1 MGGVQKLAVLAVAA
15 VLAVT
20 PCGALANEADADG
33 FDDGFYVDMGSD
45 FGFDEFG
52 DDQDVSGGDDVAGE
66 ITFDIAGGN
75 VYTGYAVTPEV
86 ANVRLGG
93 ERLVEG
99 VDYTVMYTDNV
110 RPGTAYVTVSPAGG
124 RSFAA
129 KKLSFTI
136 GRLPLSQ
143 AKVTLSGAGIVYGS
157 DGSAT
162 AVYGGEPIEP
172 SVKVVCYG
180 IELKEGVDYKVSYE
194 DNVSVGA
201 ASVTVTGLP
210 GGVCSGHAT
219 SSFSI
224 TEKVA
229 SRDDS
234 GSDSGSDSSS
244 DSGKKE
250 SVDRVT
256 MTRLYNK
263 YSGEHLYTSDA
274 DEVADLT
281 ARGWKNEGTAW
292 VAPSVSSTPVYR
304 LYNPYSGD
312 HLFTTDEDEY
322 AKYQADGWNGEGIAW
337 YSADSASGV
346 AVYRGFNRFVK
357 VGTHHYTADQG
368 EMGTMETHGWVPEG
382 IAWYGLK

>member
-33 FDDGFYVDMGSD
+33 FDDGFYGDMGSD

-75 VYTGYAVTPEV
+75 VYTGSEVTPAV
-86 ANVRLGG
+86 RNVRLGD
-93 ERLVEG
+93 ELLTVG
-99 VDYTVMYTDNV
+99 VDYTVAYTDNV
-110 RPGTAYVTVSPAGG
+110 RPGTAYVTVSPAGS
-124 RSFAA
+124 RFFTA
-129 KKLSFTI
+129 KKLSFAI

-143 AKVTLSGAGIVYGS
+143 AKVVLGGAGITYS
-157 DGSAT
+157 DGAAAT
-162 AVYGGEPIEP
+162 VYDGTQKNPAAT
-172 SVKVVCYG
+172 VTCNG
-180 IELKEGVDYKVSYE
+180 IELKEGADYTVSYA
-194 DNVSVGA
+194 DNVAVGTA
-201 ASVTVTGLP
+201 TVTVTASAS
-210 GGVCSGHAT
+210 GVCSGHVSVT
-219 SSFSI
+219 FSI
-224 TEKVA
+224 TEKPA
-229 SRDDS
+229 SHDDS
-234 GSDSGSDSSS
+234 YSDSGT
-244 DSGKKE
+244 DSGMKE
-250 SVDRVT
+250 TVTRVT

-312 HLFTTDEDEY
+312 HLFTTDEGEY
-322 AKYQADGWNGEGIAW
+322 AKCQAAGWNGEGIAW

-357 VGTHHYTADQG
+357 VGTHHCTADQG

>member
-33 FDDGFYVDMGSD
+33 FDDGFYGDMGSD

-75 VYTGYAVTPEV
+75 VYSGSEVTPAV
-86 ANVRLGG
+86 RNVRLGD
-93 ERLVEG
+93 ELLTVG
-99 VDYTVMYTDNV
+99 VDYTVAYTDNV
-110 RPGTAYVTVSPAGG
+110 RPGTAYVTVSPAGS
-124 RSFAA
+124 RFFTA
-129 KKLSFTI
+129 KKLSFAI

-143 AKVTLSGAGIVYGS
+143 AKVVLGGAGITYS
-157 DGSAT
+157 DGAAAT
-162 AVYGGEPIEP
+162 VYDGTQKNPAAT
-172 SVKVVCYG
+172 VTCNG
-180 IELKEGVDYKVSYE
+180 IELKEGADYTVSYA
-194 DNVSVGA
+194 DNVAVGTA
-201 ASVTVTGLP
+201 TVTVTASAS
-210 GGVCSGHAT
+210 GVCSGHVSVT
-219 SSFSI
+219 FSI
-224 TEKVA
+224 TEKPA
-229 SRDDS
+229 SHDDS
-234 GSDSGSDSSS
+234 YSDSGT
-244 DSGKKE
+244 DSGMKE
-250 SVDRVT
+250 TVTRVT

-312 HLFTTDEDEY
+312 HLFTTDEGEY
-322 AKYQADGWNGEGIAW
+322 AKCQAAGWNGEGIAW

-357 VGTHHYTADQG
+357 VGTHHCTADQG

>member
-75 VYTGYAVTPEV
+75 VYTGSEVTPAV
-86 ANVRLGG
+86 RNVRLGD
-93 ERLVEG
+93 ELLTVG
-99 VDYTVMYTDNV
+99 VDYTVAYTDNL
-110 RPGTAYVTVSPAGG
+110 RPGTAYVTVSPAGS
-124 RSFAA
+124 RFFTA
-129 KKLSFTI
+129 KKLSFAI

-143 AKVTLSGAGIVYGS
+143 AKVVLGGAGITYS
-157 DGSAT
+157 DGAAAT
-162 AVYGGEPIEP
+162 VYDGTQKNPAAT
-172 SVKVVCYG
+172 VTCNG
-180 IELKEGVDYKVSYE
+180 IKLKEGADYTVSYA
-194 DNVSVGA
+194 DNVAVGTA
-201 ASVTVTGLP
+201 TVTVTASAS
-210 GGVCSGHAT
+210 GVCSGHVSVT
-219 SSFSI
+219 FSI
-224 TEKVA
+224 TEKPA
-229 SRDDS
+229 SHDDS
-234 GSDSGSDSSS
+234 YSNSGTDSGM
-244 DSGKKE
+244 KE
-250 SVDRVT
+250 TVTRVT

-312 HLFTTDEDEY
+312 HLFTTDEGEY
-322 AKYQADGWNGEGIAW
+322 AKCQAAGWNGEGIAW

-368 EMGTMETHGWVPEG
+368 EMGTMEAHGWVPEG

>member
-1 MGGVQKLAVLAVAA
+1 MGRVQKLAVLAVAA

-75 VYTGYAVTPEV
+75 VYTGSEVTPAV
-86 ANVRLGG
+86 RNVRLGD
-93 ERLVEG
+93 ELLTVG
-99 VDYTVMYTDNV
+99 VDYTVAYTDNV
-110 RPGTAYVTVSPAGG
+110 RPGTAYVTVSPAGS
-124 RSFAA
+124 RFFTA
-129 KKLSFTI
+129 KKLSFAI

-143 AKVTLSGAGIVYGS
+143 AKVVLGGAGITYS
-157 DGSAT
+157 DGAAAT
-162 AVYGGEPIEP
+162 VYDGTQKNPAAT
-172 SVKVVCYG
+172 VTCNG
-180 IELKEGVDYKVSYE
+180 IELKEGADYTVSYA
-194 DNVSVGA
+194 DNVAVGTA
-201 ASVTVTGLP
+201 TVTVTASAS
-210 GGVCSGHAT
+210 GVCSGHVSVT
-219 SSFSI
+219 FSI
-224 TEKVA
+224 TEKPA
-229 SRDDS
+229 SHDDS
-234 GSDSGSDSSS
+234 YSDSGT
-244 DSGKKE
+244 DSGMKE
-250 SVDRVT
+250 TVTRVT

-322 AKYQADGWNGEGIAW
+322 AKCQAAGWNGEGIAW

-346 AVYRGFNRFVK
+346 AVYSGFNRFVK